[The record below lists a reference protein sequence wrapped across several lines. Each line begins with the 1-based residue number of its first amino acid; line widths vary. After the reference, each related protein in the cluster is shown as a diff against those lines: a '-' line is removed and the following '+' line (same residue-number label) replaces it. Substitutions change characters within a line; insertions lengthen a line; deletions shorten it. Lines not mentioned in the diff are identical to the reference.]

1 MGPHYICYCRRCI
14 CRASF
19 HVHIWKLFT
28 FFAEETVNLLP
39 IKKKRLQPFFL
50 EATQNYKNGFV
61 FSSTSFLYSEFLK
74 LHLSSSD
81 IHFVHAEMSG
91 W

>member
-1 MGPHYICYCRRCI
+1 MNRTDTQL
-14 CRASF
+14 
-19 HVHIWKLFT
+19 LFNHCPLGDI
-28 FFAEETVNLLP
+28 FIIFLL
-39 IKKKRLQPFFL
+39 
-50 EATQNYKNGFV
+50 QNYKNGFV